1 MFQILLV
8 FHIIICILLI
18 LIVLMQTGIGS
29 QLGAAFGGAGQV
41 NQIQTPENLIG
52 KLTTV
57 LAMIFIVT
65 SVFLAVLSSNDTSVL
80 EKEKSQTTNQ
90 SQ

>member
-1 MFQILLV
+1 
-8 FHIIICILLI
+8 
-18 LIVLMQTGIGS
+18 MQTGLGS

-52 KLTTV
+52 KFTTV
-57 LAMIFIVT
+57 LAIIFIVT
-65 SVFLAVLSSNDTSVL
+65 SVSLAVLSSNETSVI
-80 EKEKSQTTNQ
+80 EKEKLKTDQ

>member
-8 FHIIICILLI
+8 FHIIICVLLI
-18 LIVLMQTGIGS
+18 LVVLMQTGLGS

-52 KLTTV
+52 KFTTV
-57 LAMIFIVT
+57 LAIIFIVT
-65 SVFLAVLSSNDTSVL
+65 SVSLAVLSSNETSVI
-80 EKEKSQTTNQ
+80 EKEKLKTDQ

>member
-8 FHIIICILLI
+8 FHIIICVLLI
-18 LIVLMQTGIGS
+18 LIVLMQTGLGS
-29 QLGAAFGGAGQV
+29 QLGATFGGVGQV
-41 NQIQTPENLIG
+41 NQIQTPENLVG

-57 LAMIFIVT
+57 LAIIFIVT
-65 SVFLAVLSSNDTSVL
+65 SVSLAVLSSNEASVL
-80 EKEKSQTTNQ
+80 DKEKSGTNQ